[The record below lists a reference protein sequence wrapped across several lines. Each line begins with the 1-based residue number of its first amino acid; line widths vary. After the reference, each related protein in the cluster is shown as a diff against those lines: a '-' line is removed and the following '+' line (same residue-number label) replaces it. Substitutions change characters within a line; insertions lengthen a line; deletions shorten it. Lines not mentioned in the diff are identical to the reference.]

1 MKRLTGIALAT
12 LALAGTASAA
22 PGWQP
27 GTAGLRLE
35 RHHPGYPARALRAP
49 ETTGSLAGSMGR
61 VRVPRDVQG
70 RDFRSSTRGNAQFPA
85 RPPVQQNLGATTGG
99 PEF

>member
-1 MKRLTGIALAT
+1 MKCSVGFALAT
-12 LALAGTASAA
+12 LVLAGTAWAD
-22 PGWQP
+22 PGGQP
-27 GTAGLRLE
+27 RTGSRLDL
-35 RHHPGYPARALRAP
+35 HPPTYTARALRDP

-70 RDFRSSTRGNAQFPA
+70 RDIRSSTRGNAQFPE
-85 RPPVQQNLGATTGG
+85 RPPVQQNLGGTAGG